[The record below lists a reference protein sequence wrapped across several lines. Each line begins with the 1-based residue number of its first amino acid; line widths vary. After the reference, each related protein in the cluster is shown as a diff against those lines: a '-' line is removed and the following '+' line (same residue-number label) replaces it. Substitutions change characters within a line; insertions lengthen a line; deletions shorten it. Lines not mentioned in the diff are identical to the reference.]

1 MNTWQTWLTL
11 LGMGAVTF
19 AIRMSFILLP
29 ADAKVPPMLKR
40 ALVYVAAAVLPALIA
55 PDVLLRGT
63 VTATINGWGFDALR
77 LAAAILA
84 GIVAWKTR
92 SVFATL
98 GTGLGALLLM
108 RCFLL
113 P

>member
-11 LGMGAVTF
+11 IGMGAVTF

-29 ADAKVPPMLKR
+29 PDIRVPLLLKR
-40 ALVYVAAAVLPALIA
+40 ALAYVAAAVLPALIA

-63 VTATINGWGFDALR
+63 VTMTVGSWGFDAMRLFAAL
-77 LAAAILA
+77 LAAA
-84 GIVAWKTR
+84 VAWKTR

-98 GTGLGALLLM
+98 ATGLGALLVM
-108 RCFLL
+108 RHWMLA
-113 P
+113 

>member
-1 MNTWQTWLTL
+1 MNTWQTWLAL

-19 AIRMSFILLP
+19 AIRMSFIVLA
-29 ADAKVPPMLKR
+29 ADAKVPPMVKR

-55 PDVLLRGT
+55 PEVLLRGT
-63 VTATINGWGFDALR
+63 VTTMVNGWGFDALR

-84 GIVAWKTR
+84 GIVAWKTQ

-98 GTGLGALLLM
+98 GAGMGVLLLL
-108 RCFLL
+108 RHFLL